1 MRRQPEPLEGDEVK
15 EAKLESSLE
24 LLLQKLV
31 LIICCFTWDW
41 HFKGLVLLC
50 SFFHTG
56 TGDHGTWIVY
66 EYMLSVLVYMKCFKC
81 TVDFIERFLVEQF
94 FAGKCSLYSIEKSPG
109 NASGLSQWWWKWGR
123 SFGLYRGCG
132 PAWSLV
138 CQLSRWQAKRNIFL
152 WSPKMEFFEY
162 FPYIFVKYVAVW
174 LFIYDNL
181 EIFFY
186 LPTLNNTAVLFFCF
200 LFFVFFLAGSRST
213 AELLTYSPPDKTH

>member
-132 PAWSLV
+132 PADPLSANWVGDRLKEISSCDLPKWSFSSISL
-138 CQLSRWQAKRNIFL
+138 IFL
-152 WSPKMEFFEY
+152 WNVLQFD
-162 FPYIFVKYVAVW
+162 FPYMIIW
-174 LFIYDNL
+174 R
-181 EIFFY
+181 FFFTFQ
-186 LPTLNNTAVLFFCF
+186 L
-200 LFFVFFLAGSRST
+200 
-213 AELLTYSPPDKTH
+213 

>member
-109 NASGLSQWWWKWGR
+109 NACHNGDGNGAGR
-123 SFGLYRGCG
+123 SVCTEAVALPDPLSANWVGDRLKEISSCDL
-132 PAWSLV
+132 PKWSFSSISL
-138 CQLSRWQAKRNIFL
+138 IFL
-152 WSPKMEFFEY
+152 WNMLQFDFSYMIIWRFF
-162 FPYIFVKYVAVW
+162 FTFQ
-174 LFIYDNL
+174 L
-181 EIFFY
+181 
-186 LPTLNNTAVLFFCF
+186 
-200 LFFVFFLAGSRST
+200 
-213 AELLTYSPPDKTH
+213 

>member
-132 PAWSLV
+132 PADPLSANWVGDRLKEISSCDLPKWSFSSISL
-138 CQLSRWQAKRNIFL
+138 IFL
-152 WSPKMEFFEY
+152 WNMLQFDFSYMIICRFF
-162 FPYIFVKYVAVW
+162 
-174 LFIYDNL
+174 
-181 EIFFY
+181 
-186 LPTLNNTAVLFFCF
+186 LPSNFKQHSNIGFFFC
-200 LFFVFFLAGSRST
+200 
-213 AELLTYSPPDKTH
+213 

>member
-132 PAWSLV
+132 PADPLSANWVGDRLKEISSCDLPKWSFSSISL
-138 CQLSRWQAKRNIFL
+138 IFL
-152 WSPKMEFFEY
+152 WNMLQFDFSYMIIWRFF
-162 FPYIFVKYVAVW
+162 FTFQ
-174 LFIYDNL
+174 L
-181 EIFFY
+181 
-186 LPTLNNTAVLFFCF
+186 
-200 LFFVFFLAGSRST
+200 
-213 AELLTYSPPDKTH
+213 